1 MATPQDVIQMMTEA
15 QLQVAAGNRAG
26 ADAQAAAA
34 AAAASQLGN
43 AQLHAAVVNHANS
56 WGPTAA
62 PAPSTGGGNPGGGG
76 GGGGDTRSAYDAQ
89 MDYLRDQETARQNN
103 LISTMRVFMG
113 ENGMS
118 ALLDGMIKYVKK
130 GYTGDQLWI
139 MVSNDDA
146 YKAEYNKRFAAN
158 EDRAKNGLSRLL
170 PATYIELEKGYRS
183 AMMSRGM
190 PEGLFDENDDFT
202 NLIANDV
209 SVVEVEDRLDTALD
223 YINFEGN
230 SAVKSELREIYGLT
244 DSEMAAYVLDPDRT
258 LDYLERESKSSMRK
272 AAVGGSATNAGT
284 DLSDSLRDEIA
295 NMYGGSSWEKTF
307 ADTSSNFTTVAQ
319 ETPLYNRLALLSDT
333 EASSDDLV
341 KGQFNLTGAAEA
353 KTKKKKLASQERA
366 RFSGSSGISKTSL
379 AQKRVR

>member
-26 ADAQAAAA
+26 ADATAAAA

-43 AQLHAAVVNHANS
+43 ADLHAAVVNHANS
-56 WGPTAA
+56 WGPTAPA
-62 PAPSTGGGNPGGGG
+62 PAPSGGGGGGG

-103 LISTMRVFMG
+103 LISTMRVFMN
-113 ENGMS
+113 ENDMG
-118 ALLDGMIKYVKK
+118 ALLDGMVKYVKQ

-146 YKAEYNKRFAAN
+146 YKAAYNERFAAN
-158 EDRAKNGLSRLL
+158 EARKKAGLSQLL

-209 SVVEVEDRLDTALD
+209 SVVEVEGRLDTALD

-244 DSEMAAYVLDPDRT
+244 DGEMAAYVLDPDRT
-258 LDYLERESKSSMRK
+258 LDYLERESKSSLRK
-272 AAVGGSATNAGT
+272 AAVGGSATNAGA
-284 DLSDSLRDEIA
+284 DLSDALRDEIA
-295 NMYGGSSWEKTF
+295 NKYGASSWERTF
-307 ADTSSNFTTVAQ
+307 ADTSSGFTTVAQ
-319 ETPLYNRLALLSDT
+319 ETPLYDRLALLSNE

-341 KGQFNLTGAAEA
+341 KGQFNLAGAAEA
-353 KTKKKKLASQERA
+353 KTKKGKLASQERA

>member
-1 MATPQDVIQMMTEA
+1 MGYGDLLFINKPGQGHKGASASDRKAANQDPWGGGRPQPVQQYDPEPGPA
-15 QLQVAAGNRAG
+15 FNPAPAGNT
-26 ADAQAAAA
+26 D
-34 AAAASQLGN
+34 SQV
-43 AQLHAAVVNHANS
+43 Q
-56 WGPTAA
+56 
-62 PAPSTGGGNPGGGG
+62 
-76 GGGGDTRSAYDAQ
+76 DTRSAYDAQ
-89 MDYLRDQETARQNN
+89 MDYLAQQEIARQNN

-118 ALLDGMIKYVKK
+118 ALLNGMIKYVKQ

-190 PEGLFDENDDFT
+190 PEGLFDQTEDFT

-209 SVVEVEDRLDTALD
+209 SVVEVEGRLDTALD

-258 LDYLERESKSSMRK
+258 LDYLERESKSSIRK

-307 ADTSSNFTTVAQ
+307 ADTSSGFTTVKQ

>member
-26 ADAQAAAA
+26 ADATAAAA

-56 WGPTAA
+56 WGPTAPA
-62 PAPSTGGGNPGGGG
+62 PAPSGGGGGGG

-89 MDYLRDQETARQNN
+89 MDYLREQEIARQNN
-103 LISTMRVFMG
+103 LINTMRVFMG

-118 ALLDGMIKYVKK
+118 ALMDGMVKYVKQ

-158 EDRAKNGLSRLL
+158 EERAKKGLSRLL

-190 PEGLFDENDDFT
+190 PEGLFDENEDFT

-209 SVVEVEDRLDTALD
+209 SVVEVEGRLDTALD

-244 DSEMAAYVLDPDRT
+244 DGEMAAYVLDPDRT

-295 NMYGGSSWEKTF
+295 NMYGGSSWERTF
-307 ADTSSNFTTVAQ
+307 TDTSSGFTTVAQ

-341 KGQFNLTGAAEA
+341 KGQFNLAGAAEA